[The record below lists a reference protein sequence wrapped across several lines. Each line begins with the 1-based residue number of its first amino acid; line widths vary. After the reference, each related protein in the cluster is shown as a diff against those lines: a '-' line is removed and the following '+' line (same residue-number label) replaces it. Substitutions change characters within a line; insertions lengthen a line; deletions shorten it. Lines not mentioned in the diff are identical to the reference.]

1 MIFKYPFKALPAAFA
16 QVISFKG
23 YVIIIVLGEMDLY
36 PLKGLMCMKT

>member
-23 YVIIIVLGEMDLY
+23 VVINIVLGAMDPY
-36 PLKGLMCMKT
+36 PSKGKMCMKT